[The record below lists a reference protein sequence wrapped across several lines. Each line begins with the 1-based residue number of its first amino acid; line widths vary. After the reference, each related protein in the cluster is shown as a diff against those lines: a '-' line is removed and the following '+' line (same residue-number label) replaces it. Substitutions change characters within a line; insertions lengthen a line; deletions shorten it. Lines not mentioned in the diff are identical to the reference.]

1 MVYPPNASTSSH
13 HLFCFWPTHSVT
25 ISSSPHS
32 SPSLEIQNGGL
43 IFCKGHTEH
52 VTTVLIKISLHCC
65 RLSIP
70 FYMASVLIKPNWIG
84 AFKQDPFCTKSIFF
98 LFMIL
103 YQCFFNHFFHLLTVV
118 VNPFYLHL
126 NLQRCWLFLDEGHKA
141 GTIDLHRY
149 SASILL
155 IYCYQSYLPVVAVS
169 PTDPH
174 KSDKSKMTLMPV
186 RRTHFFVKNRNKV
199 MFL

>member
-1 MVYPPNASTSSH
+1 MVYPPNASPSSH

-103 YQCFFNHFFHLLTVV
+103 YQCF
-118 VNPFYLHL
+118 
-126 NLQRCWLFLDEGHKA
+126 
-141 GTIDLHRY
+141 
-149 SASILL
+149 SIIFSICSQWLL
-155 IYCYQSYLPVVAVS
+155 ILFICIWTFRGVGYF
-169 PTDPH
+169 
-174 KSDKSKMTLMPV
+174 LMKGIKLV
-186 RRTHFFVKNRNKV
+186 QLIFIDILQVFFWYIATKV
-199 MFL
+199 ISLLLLSLQQIRINLTRAKWH